1 MLYCIPWSYEKFD
14 ADFMLLYG
22 VFNNLNENRFF
33 LKFDVEVSG
42 LFSNLIL
49 ARGESGLLEQSS
61 FAFLNLNSF
70 ENILS

>member
-1 MLYCIPWSYEKFD
+1 
-14 ADFMLLYG
+14 MLLYG

-33 LKFDVEVSG
+33 FKFDVEVSG